1 MQRPI
6 SLLIIDDDPVL
17 CYLLSKALKL
27 PEFIVTVASD
37 GCSGI
42 AMAIDLHPEIILLDL
57 CLPDIDGFTLLAEL
71 QRKQVQSTVLMTSCI
86 VAVRW
91 RQQARDAGVAGILQK
106 PFSLVELRD
115 VINRM
120 ARITRHFCMSE
131 DAQNG

>member
-17 CYLLSKALKL
+17 CCLLSKALK
-27 PEFIVTVASD
+27 PSGFTVTVAYD
-37 GCSGI
+37 GCSGS

-57 CLPDIDGFTLLAEL
+57 CLPDIDGFTLLAEM
-71 QRKQVQSTVLMTSCI
+71 QRKQVQSKVLMTSCI

-106 PFSLVELRD
+106 PFSLAELWD

-120 ARITRHFCMSE
+120 DRITRYFCMTE
-131 DAQNG
+131 DV